1 MTDAPTVTIPAVT
14 DQPADPESVI
24 RAEHIMRTV
33 EIATAVK
40 DAAVAELAAQLDA
53 NDRLIAVNDTLRRDR
68 DALLTA
74 NLGLQ
79 DALDAAAVRETALQA
94 EAGSSAAHVR
104 ELLEERRR
112 WLWHKARL
120 EAANAELR
128 RPAEVE
134 DSRPKGRRRRP
145 R

>member
-14 DQPADPESVI
+14 DRPADPESVI

-53 NDRLIAVNDTLRRDR
+53 NDTLRRDR

-104 ELLEERRR
+104 ELLEERRL

-134 DSRPKGRRRRP
+134 APRPKGRRRRP